1 LPFIYGFGMKKLH
14 YVDSEKWEKWGNM
27 CFRVLPNTAS
37 QFFISFTHVICF
49 VRHQSH
55 WIFSLGYAPRFLV
68 SRAGCISLVHDH
80 WSDWLPQA
88 SSGTGLGE
96 RATGTG
102 LRCPR
107 QRIIRG
113 RSVRKSARQV
123 AMGGAAAI
131 PNIFLVRCPTRQR
144 ARVCLRTLRP
154 TLYDFECFVPHQK
167 ASSDLYEN
175 SLLHVTPNRLDL
187 RHGITTSWVTA
198 SVPVSRSRWCQSWVT
213 WMQWCDFC
221 YGFALLPRKSV
232 PRVRDRFTSQAR
244 SQPSWWGRTS
254 LIMGVLLSLNF
265 VSIILG
271 SDLDFL

>member
-1 LPFIYGFGMKKLH
+1 MLLAFWPREQGALLWFTITGLIDFLRLQA
-14 YVDSEKWEKWGNM
+14 E
-27 CFRVLPNTAS
+27 RTA
-37 QFFISFTHVICF
+37 F
-49 VRHQSH
+49 
-55 WIFSLGYAPRFLV
+55 
-68 SRAGCISLVHDH
+68 
-80 WSDWLPQA
+80 
-88 SSGTGLGE
+88 GLGE

-102 LRCPR
+102 LRCPQ

-198 SVPVSRSRWCQSWVT
+198 SVPVSRSRWCQS
-213 WMQWCDFC
+213 
-221 YGFALLPRKSV
+221 
-232 PRVRDRFTSQAR
+232 
-244 SQPSWWGRTS
+244 
-254 LIMGVLLSLNF
+254 
-265 VSIILG
+265 
-271 SDLDFL
+271 